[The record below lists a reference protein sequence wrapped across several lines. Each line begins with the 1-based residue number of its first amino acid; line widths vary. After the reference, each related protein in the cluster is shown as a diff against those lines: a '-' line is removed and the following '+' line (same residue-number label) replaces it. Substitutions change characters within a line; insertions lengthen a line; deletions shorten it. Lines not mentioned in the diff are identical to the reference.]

1 MKVTMEERK
10 QYAKELKNV
19 IWELG
24 KTFHTK
30 NKVSPNRLY
39 AGSNVVAL
47 MVYFDESG
55 KVIEGVKAETV
66 FGWKVI
72 EVAEPD
78 YLAVGLTL
86 EQN

>member
-1 MKVTMEERK
+1 MKTTIEERK
-10 QYAKELKNV
+10 QYAKDLKNV

-24 KTFHTK
+24 KSFHMK

-39 AGSNVVAL
+39 AGKNVVAL
-47 MVYFDESG
+47 MQYFDESG
-55 KVIEGVKAETV
+55 KVIEGVKADTV
-66 FGWKVI
+66 FGWKIV

-78 YLAVGLTL
+78 YLAVGLVT